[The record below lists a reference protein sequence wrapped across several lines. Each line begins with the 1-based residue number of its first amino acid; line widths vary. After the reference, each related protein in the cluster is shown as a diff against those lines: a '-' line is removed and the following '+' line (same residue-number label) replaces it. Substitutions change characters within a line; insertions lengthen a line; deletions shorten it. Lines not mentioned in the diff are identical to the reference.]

1 MTERRLMTRLS
12 ALPLLNTPARLA
24 RPDEAASRCGPDDPA
39 LAVMTDLHHRRAVT
53 IPPGETIEF
62 AERLMIGAGVRLLL
76 VVAARGDLAGLITYR
91 DLHGEKALTAAARD
105 KARHD
110 ALTVAQVMTP
120 ASQIETIPF
129 TGLERARVRDIVELL
144 REHGRQ
150 HTLVTESA
158 EDGKS
163 VTVRGI
169 FSITQIGR
177 QLGVAIESGERAQSF
192 AEIEHVIAAE

>member
-1 MTERRLMTRLS
+1 MTRLS
-12 ALPLLNTPARLA
+12 ALPLLNTRARLA
-24 RPDEAASRCGPDDPA
+24 QPDEASSQCGPDDPA
-39 LAVMTDLHHRRAVT
+39 LTVMTDLHHCRAVT
-53 IPPGETIEF
+53 VSPEERIEF
-62 AERLMIGAGVRLLL
+62 AEKLMIDAGVRLLL
-76 VVAARGDLAGLITYR
+76 VVAARGELAGLITYR
-91 DLHGEKALTAAARD
+91 DLRGERALTAAARD

-120 ASQIETIPF
+120 ASRIETIAF
-129 TGLERARVRDIVELL
+129 SELKHAHVRDIVELL

-150 HTLVTESA
+150 HTLVTESTA
-158 EDGKS
+158 DGKS

-177 QLGVAIESGERAQSF
+177 QLGVAIESGARAQSF